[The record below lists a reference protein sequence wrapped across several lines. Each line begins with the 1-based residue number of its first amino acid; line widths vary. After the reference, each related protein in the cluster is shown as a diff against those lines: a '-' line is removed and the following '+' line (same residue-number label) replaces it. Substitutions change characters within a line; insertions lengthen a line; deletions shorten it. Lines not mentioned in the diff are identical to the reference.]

1 VLRRFDPDRRVLTLS
16 ELLPTRSRNFE
27 LAATIGLLTQ
37 TRAID
42 ELLADAALTTDASRT
57 LARVALANAFAGAV
71 LMPYEPFLAAAR
83 QARYDID
90 IIARRFR
97 VSFEQAA
104 HRLTALRRPGAE
116 GIRFHFVRMDAA
128 GNISKRFSASG
139 IRFARFSGTCPR
151 WNVFAAFQTP
161 GLIRVQISQMPE
173 GDAYFCIARTI
184 QKESFGWHA
193 QPPLLAIGL
202 GCSIEEAHGLVYAD
216 GIDLRNERNVVPVGV
231 TCRTCTRTDCTQR
244 AVPSLRGPIRIDEHV
259 RRVSP
264 YTA

>member
-1 VLRRFDPDRRVLTLS
+1 ML
-16 ELLPTRSRNFE
+16 
-27 LAATIGLLTQ
+27 
-37 TRAID
+37 
-42 ELLADAALTTDASRT
+42 
-57 LARVALANAFAGAV
+57 
-71 LMPYEPFLAAAR
+71 
-83 QARYDID
+83 
-90 IIARRFR
+90 FR
-97 VSFEQAA
+97 
-104 HRLTALRRPGAE
+104 
-116 GIRFHFVRMDAA
+116 
-128 GNISKRFSASG
+128 
-139 IRFARFSGTCPR
+139 
-151 WNVFAAFQTP
+151 
-161 GLIRVQISQMPE
+161 SQMFE